1 MTISTVQGVP
11 NLGIASCVGS
21 HLEKHKTTG
30 TSFLP
35 TATAWDFSPPP
46 PPPVLPGTTP
56 HPRVVPAVVRMKRR
70 ANLHV
75 GLFPSHCQF
84 ISHSISYLE
93 SPTSRSPSHCLPY
106 SSLILVPSPSQ
117 KVLWQKS
124 LGMSQISFAFI
135 CGQIFPNLALHQ
147 NHMALLKV

>member
-1 MTISTVQGVP
+1 MAISTVQAVP
-11 NLGIASCVGS
+11 TLGRTSGMGS

-75 GLFPSHCQF
+75 DSFHATAS
-84 ISHSISYLE
+84 S
-93 SPTSRSPSHCLPY
+93 SPIPPPHLQSPSLPIVQ
-106 SSLILVPSPSQ
+106 SHHPLFTTHLHPFSIPEGPVTKKSQ
-117 KVLWQKS
+117 E
-124 LGMSQISFAFI
+124 
-135 CGQIFPNLALHQ
+135 
-147 NHMALLKV
+147 